1 MSLFS
6 LLTLASLFVVQR
18 QIRNR
23 SFHRKELQ
31 TFDALYR
38 IGRWFTLVSIVW
50 VIVAYLVERIPW
62 SGIFDAM
69 LSVSQSNTPYH

>member
-6 LLTLASLFVVQR
+6 LLILASLFVVQR

-31 TFDALYR
+31 TLDAMYR
-38 IGRWFTLVSIVW
+38 IGRWFTVVSIVW
-50 VIVAYLVERIPW
+50 AIVVYLVELFPW
-62 SGIFDAM
+62 SGLYEAM
-69 LSVSQSNTPYH
+69 LLVSRTNTP